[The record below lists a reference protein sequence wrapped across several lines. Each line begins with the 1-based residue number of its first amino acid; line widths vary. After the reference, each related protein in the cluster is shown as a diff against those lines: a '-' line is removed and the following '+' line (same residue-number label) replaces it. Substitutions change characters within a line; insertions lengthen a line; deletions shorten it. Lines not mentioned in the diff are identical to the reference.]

1 MAVKKISFNVDHS
14 LTIQPTIQEDDST
27 FDQNYL
33 LIIGVVIGLVIGIV
47 SVLIATKK
55 IKISVSN

>member
-1 MAVKKISFNVDHS
+1 MAVKKISFNVDHGI
-14 LTIQPTIQEDDST
+14 TIKHTIQEDDST

-33 LIIGVVIGLVIGIV
+33 LIIGLVIGLAIGIL

-55 IKISVSN
+55 IKISISN